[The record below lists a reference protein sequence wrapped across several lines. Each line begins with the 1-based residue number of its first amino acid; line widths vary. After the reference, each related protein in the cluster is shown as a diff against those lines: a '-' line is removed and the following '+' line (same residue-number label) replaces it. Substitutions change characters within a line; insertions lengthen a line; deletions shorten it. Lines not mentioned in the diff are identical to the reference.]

1 MDITEKKR
9 SEKALA
15 ESERNYRLLIDNI
28 PNIVFKGYA
37 DGSIDF
43 FDDKIEALTGYSKE
57 LFLARTMKWNDII
70 YDEDRA
76 SVRHAFINALK
87 GDKSYI
93 REYRIGKKNGDFV
106 WVEASSQI
114 VCDDEGNIEFITGAF
129 LDITERKLAEQ
140 ALHESEEKYRSLFNS
155 GPNPIFVLD
164 QQSLEILDANPSA
177 EETYGYTKE
186 ELVGISFE
194 DLGTFEYENRS
205 FSLMPKGQWF
215 QGCVLSQKVRH
226 YRKIGRPFLCRDQ
239 GLSGCL
245 PGQTEHH
252 PGSH

>member
-1 MDITEKKR
+1 MVDGFLCIAMDITEKKR

-43 FDDKIEALTGYSKE
+43 FDDKIEALTGFSKE
-57 LFLARTMKWNDII
+57 LFLSRNMKWNDII

-76 SVRHAFINALK
+76 LVRQAFIKALK
-87 GDKSYI
+87 RDKSYI
-93 REYRIGKKNGDFV
+93 REYRICKNNGEFV

-129 LDITERKLAEQ
+129 LDITERRKLAEH

-164 QQSLEILDANPSA
+164 QQSLENSLRQPQRR
-177 EETYGYTKE
+177 G
-186 ELVGISFE
+186 
-194 DLGTFEYENRS
+194 DLRVHQRRTCR
-205 FSLMPKGQWF
+205 
-215 QGCVLSQKVRH
+215 QK
-226 YRKIGRPFLCRDQ
+226 F
-239 GLSGCL
+239 
-245 PGQTEHH
+245 
-252 PGSH
+252 

>member
-1 MDITEKKR
+1 MRTAQ
-9 SEKALA
+9 SYFLT
-15 ESERNYRLLIDNI
+15 N
-28 PNIVFKGYA
+28 
-37 DGSIDF
+37 
-43 FDDKIEALTGYSKE
+43 KIEALTGYSKE
-57 LFLARTMKWNDII
+57 RFVSRKMRWNDII
-70 YDEDRA
+70 YEEDRA
-76 SVRHAFINALK
+76 SVRHDFINALK

-106 WVEASSQI
+106 WVEVSSQI
-114 VCDDEGNIEFITGAF
+114 VCDDKGNIEFITGAF

-186 ELVGISFE
+186 ELVGRSFE
-194 DLGTFEYENRS
+194 ELGTFEYENRS
-205 FSLMPKGQWF
+205 FSLMPTGQWF

-226 YRKIGRPFLCRDQ
+226 YRKSGAPFMPRSRPVRLFTRTNRASSWRPLI
-239 GLSGCL
+239 L
-245 PGQTEHH
+245 PKPWKKTRSCFR
-252 PGSH
+252 PAK